1 MELFGVKQKDA
12 TSDPHVRF
20 LIAARCGNRGAA
32 AATTK
37 FYKKL
42 GYPYFLQETA
52 TYLRR
57 HDAGDR

>member
-42 GYPYFLQETA
+42 V
-52 TYLRR
+52 
-57 HDAGDR
+57 